1 MPTAWRSKLVYQERP
16 APQVRVA
23 SAADLPV
30 LTAIYNH
37 YVRSS
42 AATFDTEP
50 FTVEQRRSWFDH
62 YADSGPHRLLVAAD
76 DSGVLGYASSS
87 QFRAK
92 PAYSTSV
99 EVSVYCHPRACRRGI
114 GRSLYTALF
123 SALEP
128 EDLHCAYAGIALPNP
143 ASVALHRRFGF
154 TDVGVFREVGRKF
167 GTYWDVLWMQLP
179 VKPPLPA

>member
-1 MPTAWRSKLVYQERP
+1 MVHLERP
-16 APQVRVA
+16 DPSVRAA
-23 SAADLPV
+23 SAADLPA

-42 AATFDTEP
+42 AATFDIEP

-62 YADSGPHRLLVAAD
+62 YAGSGPYRLLVAAD
-76 DSGVLGYASSS
+76 ETDVLGYASSGR
-87 QFRAK
+87 FRAK

-99 EVSVYCHPRACRRGI
+99 EVSVYCHPQALSRGI

-123 SALEP
+123 SALES
-128 EDLHCAYAGIALPNP
+128 EELHRAYAGIALPNP

-167 GTYWDVLWMQLP
+167 GKYWDVLWMQLSI
-179 VKPPLPA
+179 KPPTTSR

>member
-1 MPTAWRSKLVYQERP
+1 VWRSKLVRQERP
-16 APQVRVA
+16 GPRVRAA
-23 SAADLPV
+23 SAVDLPA

-42 AATFDTEP
+42 AATFDIAP

-62 YADSGPHRLLVAAD
+62 YADSGPYRLLVAAD
-76 DSGVLGYASSS
+76 DTGVLGYATSG

-99 EVSVYCHPRACRRGI
+99 EVSVYCHPQALSRGI
-114 GRSLYTALF
+114 GRSLYVALF
-123 SALEP
+123 SALET
-128 EDLHCAYAGIALPNP
+128 EDLHRAYAGIALPNP

-167 GTYWDVLWMQLP
+167 GKYWDVLWMQL
-179 VKPPLPA
+179 LLNDL